1 MALGDGVYRFA
12 EQALKHG
19 GDLLIKLFHG
29 DGFEAFIQ
37 CIGKAFESLYVRK
50 PGASRDRSNEV
61 YLVGR
66 SFRH

>member
-1 MALGDGVYRFA
+1 
-12 EQALKHG
+12 
-19 GDLLIKLFHG
+19 
-29 DGFEAFIQ
+29 
-37 CIGKAFESLYVRK
+37 GKSFKSLHVRK